1 MSHGRHVPARRLVVG
16 LGGILLGATAC
27 VAAPAGATSPVAAQP
42 GGPALPPGAEPSG
55 GWAPLPPY
63 PVAGQPGG
71 SVPVPV
77 ALQPGGPPLPVAPR
91 GRLVGDLGAAAWSSW
106 ENVTYLPWSRK
117 SRYARQDGPE
127 GPVVRVDADDSASM
141 LVRLVSLDPRREPI
155 VSWRWRIAGPP
166 TAGDERVKER
176 DDCAA
181 RVYFVWG
188 LRSRSD
194 VFSAKGLAYVWG
206 RTRRAGEV
214 GASPFTDTVG
224 VFALRSGAAGAGAW
238 QAEQRDLEADY
249 RAYFGTSPDGPV
261 SAIALLTDTDHTNG
275 RATAWYG
282 PIHAQARPAR

>member
-1 MSHGRHVPARRLVVG
+1 MSPGRHVQARRVVVG

-27 VAAPAGATSPVAAQP
+27 VAAPAGAASPVAAPP
-42 GGPALPPGAEPSG
+42 GGPALLPGATPPGLPALP
-55 GWAPLPPY
+55 PPY
-63 PVAGQPGG
+63 PVAGAPGRSAPG
-71 SVPVPV
+71 PV
-77 ALQPGGPPLPVAPR
+77 ARQPAGPALPVASR

-117 SRYARQDGPE
+117 SRYARQDGPD

-141 LVRLVSLDPRREPI
+141 LVRLVAFDPRREPI
-155 VSWRWRIAGPP
+155 VSWRWRIASPP

-194 VFSAKGLAYVWG
+194 VFSSKGLAYVWG
-206 RTRRAGEV
+206 RTRRVGEV
-214 GASPFTDTVG
+214 GASPFTDQVG
-224 VFALRSGAAGAGAW
+224 VVTLRSGAAGAGAW
-238 QAEQRDLEADY
+238 QVEQRDLEADY

-282 PIHAQARPAR
+282 PVHAQARPAR